1 MENTKC
7 LDMKYVQLSKV
18 GEIIEIICICLG
30 VFAIPLFIPQ
40 LLSAIFGATSVIASN
55 SQYIVGSLV
64 NTLLILAGVNTNG
77 WKKVIGIVTLP
88 SISAL
93 FGGLVLKTSSVYTL
107 YMIPAIW
114 VGNFAIIYLYRYLF
128 VKKNFNYI
136 VTSIIAIITKCT
148 AIYAGFRIL
157 VLANIIPGA
166 SKVFTA
172 LNIAMGMNQLVT
184 ASIGAV
190 IAFGIIMTMK
200 KVNKENN

>member
-1 MENTKC
+1 MEDTKC
-7 LDMKYVQLSKV
+7 LDMKYLQLSKV

-55 SQYIVGSLV
+55 SQYVVGSLV

-77 WKKVIGIVTLP
+77 WKKVVGIVTLP

-114 VGNFAIIYLYRYLF
+114 IGNFAIIYLYRYLF
-128 VKKNFNYI
+128 VKKNLNYI
-136 VTSIIAIITKCT
+136 VTSIISIIVKCT
-148 AIYAGFRIL
+148 AIYSGFRLL

-172 LNIAMGMNQLVT
+172 LNVAMGMNQLVT

>member
-30 VFAIPLFIPQ
+30 VFAIPLIVPQ
-40 LLSAIFGATSVIASN
+40 LLSAIFGATSIIASN
-55 SQYIVGSLV
+55 SQYVVGSLV

-77 WKKVIGIVTLP
+77 WKKVAGIVTLP

-93 FGGLVLKTSSVYTL
+93 MGGLVLKTSSIYTL

-114 VGNFAIIYLYRYLF
+114 IGNFAIIYLYRYLF

-136 VTSIIAIITKCT
+136 VTSIVAIITKCV
-148 AIYAGFRIL
+148 AIYLGFQLL
-157 VLANIIPGA
+157 VVANIIPGA

-172 LNIAMGMNQLVT
+172 LNVAMGMNQLIT
-184 ASIGAV
+184 ATIGSI
-190 IAFGIIMTMK
+190 IAFGIILTMK
-200 KVNKENN
+200 KINK

>member
-30 VFAIPLFIPQ
+30 VFAIPLIVPQ
-40 LLSAIFGATSVIASN
+40 LLSAIFGATSVIAAN
-55 SQYIVGSLV
+55 SQYVVGSLV

-93 FGGLVLKTSSVYTL
+93 FGGLVLKTSSIYTL

-114 VGNFAIIYLYRYLF
+114 IGNFAIIYLYRYLF
-128 VKKNFNYI
+128 VKKNLNYI
-136 VTSIIAIITKCT
+136 VSSIISIITKCT
-148 AIYAGFRIL
+148 VIYLGFRL
-157 VLANIIPGA
+157 FVVVNIIPGA

-172 LNIAMGMNQLVT
+172 LNIAMGMNQLIT
-184 ASIGAV
+184 ATIGAI
-190 IAFGIIMTMK
+190 IAFGIILTMK
-200 KVNKENN
+200 KINK